1 MAAACWWET
10 GGGARREA
18 SNAGVQGGRSTG
30 YVPGKATSP
39 RGIGPWNGNRR
50 SGAPRG
56 AASARMHARFAKRAN
71 HISALSGAP
80 LPLAQRGKVT
90 GGGETPDDD
99 ARLREF

>member
-1 MAAACWWET
+1 MTRDWERPIRAPRLPDPQRN
-10 GGGARREA
+10 GPARA
-18 SNAGVQGGRSTG
+18 D
-30 YVPGKATSP
+30 
-39 RGIGPWNGNRR
+39 GNRR

-90 GGGETPDDD
+90 GGGETPDDES
-99 ARLREF
+99 RLFET